1 MIGLRSMKWTLH
13 LGAYVSVGK
22 VYALVVIIILLLN
35 IVRFLHAEILE
46 LFNARYKEEKGK
58 KGSNIFLLLG
68 ILLIIVAV
76 IVMLYAYNFEK
87 TYIWFISTGIII
99 TGIGIMLSLIHI

>member
-1 MIGLRSMKWTLH
+1 M
-13 LGAYVSVGK
+13 SVGK

-87 TYIWFISTGIII
+87 HIYG
-99 TGIGIMLSLIHI
+99 LSAQELLLPA

>member
-1 MIGLRSMKWTLH
+1 MQDIRK
-13 LGAYVSVGK
+13 K
-22 VYALVVIIILLLN
+22 
-35 IVRFLHAEILE
+35 R
-46 LFNARYKEEKGK
+46 K

-87 TYIWFISTGIII
+87 HIYG
-99 TGIGIMLSLIHI
+99 LSAQELLLPA

>member
-1 MIGLRSMKWTLH
+1 ML
-13 LGAYVSVGK
+13 
-22 VYALVVIIILLLN
+22 LVVIIILLLN

-87 TYIWFISTGIII
+87 NIYMVYQHRNYYYRHRNNVG
-99 TGIGIMLSLIHI
+99 